1 MDSATQTTAATA
13 EESAAAAQE
22 LNAQAFALD
31 RVVDQLGSLVK
42 GRARPTPAARGP
54 VEAAPAT
61 APEVDR
67 RVSRVA
73 SLHR

>member
-31 RVVDQLGSLVK
+31 RVVDQLESLVK
-42 GRARPTPAARGP
+42 GAARRHAAAARGSGGSR
-54 VEAAPAT
+54 AG
-61 APEVDR
+61 DR
-67 RVSRVA
+67 AGGRSSRQTG
-73 SLHR
+73 